1 MNDLVIMKSRKALT
15 TSLKVAEVF
24 SKNHRD
30 VMRSI
35 KNLTAQNCAVGKMFV
50 ESTYVNRQG
59 HEQPMYYMNRDG
71 FTLLAMGF
79 TGRDAMRFKLEYIE
93 AFNQMDELIRN
104 ESSLP
109 QTPEEQLQL
118 TMVVTNRLVKRVG
131 KVEARVDHIE
141 KTSELSEI
149 QRYQL
154 LQARKKRVIEA
165 VGGVDSNYYKDT
177 KARKVF
183 NAFGKDFKKE
193 FQIPRYD
200 SLEKQY
206 FEKAMEFTQN
216 WYPDFV
222 LQREIQ
228 NSNAQTS
235 LKI

>member
-165 VGGVDSNYYKDT
+165 VGGADSNYYKET

-183 NAFGKDFKKE
+183 NAFGKDFKRE

-206 FEKAMEFTQN
+206 FKKAMEFAQN

>member
-104 ESSLP
+104 ENNLP

-165 VGGVDSNYYKDT
+165 VGGADSNYYKET

-183 NAFGKDFKKE
+183 SAFGRDFKKE
-193 FQIPRYD
+193 FSIPRYD
-200 SLEKQY
+200 SLQKQY
-206 FEKAMEFTQN
+206 FEKAMEFTRN
-216 WYPDFV
+216 
-222 LQREIQ
+222 
-228 NSNAQTS
+228 
-235 LKI
+235 

>member
-1 MNDLVIMKSRKALT
+1 
-15 TSLKVAEVF
+15 
-24 SKNHRD
+24 
-30 VMRSI
+30 
-35 KNLTAQNCAVGKMFV
+35 MFV

-104 ESSLP
+104 ESGLP

-165 VGGVDSNYYKDT
+165 VGGADSNYYKDT

-183 NAFGKDFKKE
+183 SAFGRDFKKE

-206 FEKAMEFTQN
+206 FERAMEFTRN